1 MTAGSKRTA
10 QARMQAVRMSFT
22 LAALGVVSVNNRCAP
37 RSMRQGLVAEV
48 IAEIAVCM

>member
-1 MTAGSKRTA
+1 
-10 QARMQAVRMSFT
+10 MQAVRTSFT

-48 IAEIAVCM
+48 TAEDRGVEGLRCCVLVFL